1 MAHLY
6 LLSPLLRIS
15 LLLSATVFHT
25 STSSPASSSTPQE
38 KQEQINAALRSVLRQ
53 IDSGNS
59 FLTYDR
65 EAGQLRLHQ
74 DRALLRVCSIALDEI
89 GEVDSVEDRLTL
101 HVRHY
106 RLSHAYAPLPSSP
119 FDWEQYLVSDADEF
133 CALHF
138 ATGLLIHASSKRGNP
153 RPPSLRIGPADLR
166 ALYNTLSDGAALVIL
181 PPGWESLPS
190 DH

>member
-1 MAHLY
+1 MAHLH
-6 LLSPLLRIS
+6 LLSRLS
-15 LLLSATVFHT
+15 LLLSLATV
-25 STSSPASSSTPQE
+25 SLASSSSPASSSTPQQ

-74 DRALLRVCSIALDEI
+74 DRALLRACPVVFEEI
-89 GEVDSVEDRLTL
+89 GEIHPVEDRLTL

-119 FDWEQYLVSDADEF
+119 FDWEQYLVAGADEF

-138 ATGLLIHASSKRGNP
+138 ATGLLIHASSERGNP

-166 ALYNTLSDGAALVIL
+166 ALYNTLPDGAALVIL
-181 PPGWESLPS
+181 PPGWDSLPS

>member
-6 LLSPLLRIS
+6 LLNPLLRIS
-15 LLLSATVFHT
+15 LLLLATVFL
-25 STSSPASSSTPQE
+25 TSSSAASSSTLQE
-38 KQEQINAALRSVLRQ
+38 KQEQINSALRSVLGQ

-65 EAGQLRLHQ
+65 EAGQLRLYQ
-74 DRALLRVCSIALDEI
+74 DRALLRACSVALDEI
-89 GEVDSVEDRLTL
+89 GEIDSVEDRLTL

-106 RLSHAYAPLPSSP
+106 RLGHAYAPLPSSP

-138 ATGLLIHASSKRGNP
+138 ATGLLIHASSERGNP
-153 RPPSLRIGPADLR
+153 RPPSLRLGPADLR
-166 ALYNTLSDGAALVIL
+166 ALYNTLPDGAALVIL
-181 PPGWESLPS
+181 PPGWDSLPS
-190 DH
+190 DQ